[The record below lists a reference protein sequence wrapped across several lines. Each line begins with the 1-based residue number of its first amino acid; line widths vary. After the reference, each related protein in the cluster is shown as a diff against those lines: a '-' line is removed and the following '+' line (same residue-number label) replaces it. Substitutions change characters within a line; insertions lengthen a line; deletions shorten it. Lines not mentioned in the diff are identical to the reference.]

1 METLF
6 WIWMAAGLIFLIIEV
21 AVPGLIFVCFA
32 VGSVGAALL
41 AQFYPEQTLYQI
53 GIFGVITILL
63 IPVTRRIARKI
74 SAGGGLLSNVDALV
88 GKSAIVVKEIDP
100 IEAKGQVRVQ
110 GEIWSA
116 SAEGK
121 FALGSEVVIQSV
133 DGNKLVV
140 SAKQESEEFEVS
152 E

>member
-6 WIWMAAGLIFLIIEV
+6 WIWMAAALIFLIIEV
-21 AVPGLIFVCFA
+21 GVPGLIFVCFA
-32 VGSVGAALL
+32 VGSVGAAVL
-41 AQFYPEQTLYQI
+41 AQFYPEQPLYQI
-53 GIFGVITILL
+53 GIFGVITIIL

-74 SAGGGLLSNVDALV
+74 SAGGAELSNVDALV
-88 GKSAIVVKEIDP
+88 GKLAVVVKEIDP
-100 IEAKGQVRVQ
+100 LEAKGQVRVQ

-116 SAEGK
+116 TAENK

-140 SAKQESEEFEVS
+140 SGKQEPQS
-152 E
+152 